1 MPKHRIVAYRS
12 TFLKSNVYEKIHQFL
27 SSIKK
32 DVCKRKSVPF
42 FCLMVYDACHGQVSF
57 HDFLKGS
64 TQIPF

>member
-1 MPKHRIVAYRS
+1 MYMK
-12 TFLKSNVYEKIHQFL
+12 KIHQFL

-32 DVCKRKSVPF
+32 DVRKRKLVPF